1 MFSSLLCACSR
12 KLRVELLVSIA
23 MFLLAYLDTVS
34 PWIAVRRVEQLG
46 ITQPAQVLITSL
58 GALFVLLSNRC
69 DWLFYVGTMP
79 LVARIV
85 IVAIVAFETSGG
97 YQMIVLYSLCL
108 IFIWLLYAQDACTD
122 V

>member
-108 IFIWLLYAQDACTD
+108 IFIWLLYAQDACYD